1 MGVEFP
7 CEQTLE
13 VGIILILKEIIL
25 MGDEIEAFRDF
36 HYFLACMGVG
46 IEACRDYHYSLACM
60 GVGIEA
66 SRDFHYFLA
75 CMGVG
80 FYFVLIREKIVLEH
94 PTTSINS

>member
-46 IEACRDYHYSLACM
+46 
-60 GVGIEA
+60 
-66 SRDFHYFLA
+66 
-75 CMGVG
+75 

>member
-46 IEACRDYHYSLACM
+46 IEA
-60 GVGIEA
+60 

>member
-46 IEACRDYHYSLACM
+46 IK
-60 GVGIEA
+60 A

-75 CMGVG
+75 SMGFG
-80 FYFVLIREKIVLEH
+80 FSFLYSLIVIKSK
-94 PTTSINS
+94 TSNHFH